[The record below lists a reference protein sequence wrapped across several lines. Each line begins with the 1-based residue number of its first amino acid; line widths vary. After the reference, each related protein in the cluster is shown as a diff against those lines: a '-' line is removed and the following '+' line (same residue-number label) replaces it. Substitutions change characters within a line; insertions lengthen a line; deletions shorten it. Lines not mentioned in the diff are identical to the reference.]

1 MIRRPPRS
9 TLFPYTT
16 LFRSSM
22 SAMPL
27 LKPLMIAPIT
37 ITTMTPIATPRIV
50 RAARALWARS
60 DSSAMPTPSSKGVR
74 RSLLAQ
80 RRDGIE
86 PGRAAGRIHA
96 RHDADPAAD
105 HDAQQDREWRYRGG
119 QGGRELQEQRERD
132 PGPDP
137 QGRAHRG
144 EGRGLGEE
152 MAQDVPAPGHPAP
165 VPRRVREIGRAHV

>member
-1 MIRRPPRS
+1 
-9 TLFPYTT
+9 
-16 LFRSSM
+16 M

-86 PGRAAGRIHA
+86 PGRPAGRIHA

-105 HDAQQDREWRYRGG
+105 LAGPLRDRHQHDVHDHDAADH
-119 QGGRELQEQRERD
+119 ERD
-132 PGPDP
+132 AHQSGPDDVEDP
-137 QGRAHRG
+137 AELLFERYDAHR
-144 EGRGLGEE
+144 
-152 MAQDVPAPGHPAP
+152 
-165 VPRRVREIGRAHV
+165 